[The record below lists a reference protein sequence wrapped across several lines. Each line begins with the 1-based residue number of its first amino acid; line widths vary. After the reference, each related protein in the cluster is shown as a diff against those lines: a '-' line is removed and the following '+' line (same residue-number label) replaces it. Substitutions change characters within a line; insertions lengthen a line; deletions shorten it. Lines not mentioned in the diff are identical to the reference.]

1 MQTHHYSYPRE
12 AEPLLRSQ
20 QMKKRAQTPDA
31 RTYTIIFRGCAAHPD
46 SEQALERCL
55 ALYQSMSSEKSP
67 VKPNIIHMN
76 ALLKMCAR
84 ANNIEAMFAIAETLD
99 KKGVHAQP
107 NNLTF
112 TTIFNGLRMSL
123 VLDSRSDLTPMQK
136 RQNTRKALWETRKLW
151 ARAIKLWRKGEIWID
166 EELVASMG
174 RILLTGEEQ
183 DVDDIFSL
191 IEQAMHI
198 PRQIPPLVR
207 KASHQELSSQYRG
220 LPSDESASAHTAVQ
234 PQTANEEAELLPDLF
249 VPSEVATKSSSR
261 GFAKPGQNTLS
272 ILMQACL
279 KLKSKEAATKYWEI
293 FTENGVKPD
302 AENFHA
308 YLRLL
313 RFFRS
318 STETVQVVL
327 HMKQQDL
334 QHKTFRIA
342 MSTCERDKLNPHV
355 FSNAGKLLDM
365 LQMSQVKDGIIP
377 VLISYLEVAMAAPV
391 YSKKNSADKQNE
403 YAPIGHG
410 KQILRALERL
420 EPFITQLRSKIFI
433 TDPGMARQEGIL
445 PDFTLLIRRMI
456 SACDQLIHNGLA
468 TKDTVTMMKGY
479 RASLA
484 AMIHRRRFTK
494 SDFVKATP
502 LVPTDWASEIENTVE
517 EPEDLSAGEDSP
529 TGELSP
535 VTGHWSRE
543 PVKRGS
549 PTWGRT
555 SNIHDALKSV
565 SIQRN

>member
-1 MQTHHYSYPRE
+1 
-12 AEPLLRSQ
+12 
-20 QMKKRAQTPDA
+20 MKKRAQTPDA
-31 RTYTIIFRGCAAHPD
+31 RTYTIIFRGCAAHPN
-46 SEQALERCL
+46 STQALERCL

-99 KKGVHAQP
+99 NKGAIAQP

-123 VLDSRSDLTPMQK
+123 VLDSRSELTPMQK
-136 RQNTRKALWETRKLW
+136 RQNTRKALWEARKLW
-151 ARAIKLWRKGEIWID
+151 ARAVKLWRKGDIWID

-174 RILLTGEEQ
+174 RILLTGEDQ
-183 DVDDIFSL
+183 DTDDIFSL

-207 KASHQELSSQYRG
+207 KATEEGLASQQRCA
-220 LPSDESASAHTAVQ
+220 PSDESSLDHAAVEAQ
-234 PQTANEEAELLPDLF
+234 AVNEEAELLPDLF
-249 VPSEVATKSSSR
+249 VPGEIATKNASR

-279 KLKSKEAATKYWEI
+279 KLKSKEAAAKYWKI

-302 AENFHA
+302 SENFHS

-355 FSNAGKLLDM
+355 FSNAGKILDI
-365 LQMSQVKDGIIP
+365 LQMSQVRDSIIP

-391 YSKKNSADKQNE
+391 YSTTKPSNKQNE
-403 YAPIGHG
+403 YTPIGHG

-420 EPFITQLRSKIFI
+420 GPFITQLRSKIFI
-433 TDPGMARQEGIL
+433 TDPGLARQEGIL

-456 SACDQLIHNGLA
+456 SACDQLIHKGLA
-468 TKDTVTMMKGY
+468 TKDTAIMMKAH
-479 RASLA
+479 RARLA
-484 AMIHRRRFTK
+484 AMINRRRFTEA
-494 SDFVKATP
+494 DFGKATP
-502 LVPTDWASEIENTVE
+502 LITTDWASEIEDAAE
-517 EPEDLSAGEDSP
+517 ESEDVSEGAESSTGEVSGVAGP
-529 TGELSP
+529 TG
-535 VTGHWSRE
+535 HRYRE
-543 PVKRGS
+543 PVKKES
-549 PTWGRT
+549 PTWGKR
-555 SNIHDALKSV
+555 SNIPDAPKRA
-565 SIQRN
+565 QTHKN